1 VTAAPTT
8 IAEQLRRDEGCELYV
23 YTCPSGAL
31 TIGVGRNLEATGIT
45 DEEAEILLAN
55 DIERVTIDLE
65 RVLPWSLKLD
75 DARLGVLQN
84 MAFNL
89 GTAGLLEFEHMLS
102 AMQREDWDAAAEAL
116 LDSHYADQVG
126 ARADRLAKQLELG
139 VWQ

>member
-1 VTAAPTT
+1 MSAVPTT
-8 IAEQLRRDEGCELYV
+8 IAEQLRRDEGCQLYV
-23 YTCPSGAL
+23 YPCPSGAL

-65 RVLPWSLKLD
+65 RVLPWSLTLD
-75 DARLGVLQN
+75 DARFGVLQN

-89 GTAGLLEFEHMLS
+89 GTAGLLEFEQVLM

-116 LDSHYADQVG
+116 LDSRYAEQVG
-126 ARADRLAKQLELG
+126 LRADRLADQLRTG